1 MHIVYIRSM
10 YMYVHSHESFF
21 ISAKKIHHLH
31 MASKQ
36 TQLVLKKNIHI
47 QIGTHLLSE
56 TRCLAGWQKDGKSS
70 DVCWQ
75 TVDATAGPTEVT
87 LRGHVQKK
95 HAMKE
100 PNASHVFWFPGIRRE
115 PGAVATYRLVFGLL
129 FAFMKE
135 NPAKFFHQ
143 STIGL
148 AGFKVSWMVQG
159 FTNHD
164 IQGELYLIWYAHQ
177 EWWLSLEM
185 YQSWDSRVWLF

>member
-1 MHIVYIRSM
+1 MYIVMSHFSYLHIQ
-10 YMYVHSHESFF
+10 
-21 ISAKKIHHLH
+21 IHHLH
-31 MASKQ
+31 MAPANKPSSF
-36 TQLVLKKNIHI
+36 KKKHP
-47 QIGTHLLSE
+47 HP
-56 TRCLAGWQKDGKSS
+56 TRHAPPVGNKMPGRKRQKDGKSS

-75 TVDATAGPTEVT
+75 TVDATADPNARHFGTF
-87 LRGHVQKK
+87 VQKT
-95 HAMKE
+95 HAMKG
-100 PNASHVFWFPGIRRE
+100 PKASHVFWFPGIRRE

-164 IQGELYLIWYAHQ
+164 IQGDLYLIWYAHQ